1 MSTDIILK
9 KSSVSGRTPNSSDL
23 KHGEVALNFTDGR
36 LYYKTSANAISFFG
50 DKGSFDS
57 ATVSS
62 IVDSN
67 YVQARVDSAFIT
79 TIIDSG
85 YIQARDRLQDSAFI
99 TSIVDSAY
107 VQLRDRLRDSGFVQA
122 IVDATT
128 NINDSAEVTGIA
140 RRSVSVVDN
149 GGDGSLGYNN
159 STGVITYN
167 GPTASQVRAHFSA
180 GTGVSYNS
188 GTGQIAIGQ
197 SVGTGDNVTFA
208 AVNAPITG
216 NVTGNI
222 QGNVTGNV
230 VGNVTGNVD
239 GVVGGNTPAAITGT
253 TITANSGFVGSVTGN
268 VQGNVTATSG
278 TSTFQ
283 NLNVDSDVVI
293 SGNLTVQ
300 GTQTT
305 INSTAVS
312 INDLNLVLADSA
324 ANAAAANNAGITI
337 NGAAATLLYKSA
349 SDKFQF
355 NKGLIA
361 NNFTGNYL
369 GFDSDFDQKTTDN
382 LSEGN
387 NKYFSDARVQTLV
400 DSAYVNTRVKKS
412 DINLLD
418 VNAGT
423 LDGQDGVYYLNYNNL
438 SNTPNVLD
446 SSAVSTIA
454 GATPSPPSG
463 IDSAAVSS
471 FIDSGY
477 LSSVVDSGYLSGV
490 VNNAFIQN
498 IVDADYVATLV
509 DSSYVAVRT
518 TQFLETTNVPNVVDS
533 AYVALRQKS
542 FTKVA
547 ATGALT
553 LEADGP
559 ADTLTFVGGSGIT
572 LTTNT
577 ASDTLTI
584 SGATANPVFDFGTI
598 AAPVSFSLDMGGL
611 V

>member
-1 MSTDIILK
+1 MSTEIILK
-9 KSSVSGRTPNSSDL
+9 KSSVTGRTPNTSDL

-36 LYYKTSANAISFFG
+36 LYYKTSSNTINYFNNKDVATA
-50 DKGSFDS
+50 DS
-57 ATVSS
+57 ATV
-62 IVDSN
+62 IGLIDSN
-67 YVQARVDSAFIT
+67 YVQARVDSSFIT

-85 YIQARDRLQDSAFI
+85 YIQARDRLADSAFI
-99 TSIVDSAY
+99 STIVDSAY
-107 VQLRDRLRDSGFVQA
+107 VQLRDRLRDSNFVQA

-140 RRSVSVVDN
+140 RRAVSVTDA

-159 STGVITYN
+159 STGVITYT
-167 GPTASQVRAHFSA
+167 GPSASETRAHFSG

-188 GTGQIAIGQ
+188 GTGAFAIGQ
-197 SVGTGDNVTFA
+197 SVGTGDTVTFA

-230 VGNVTGNVD
+230 VGNVTGNLD
-239 GVVGGNTPAAITGT
+239 GVVGGNTPAAVTGT
-253 TITANSGFVGSVTGN
+253 TITANSGFVGNITGN

-283 NLNVDSDVVI
+283 NINVDSDVVI

-305 INSTAVS
+305 INSTAVT

-355 NKGLIA
+355 NKGVIA
-361 NNFTGNYL
+361 PNFTGNYL
-369 GFDSDFDQKTTDN
+369 GFDSDFNQKSTTN
-382 LSEGN
+382 LSEGSN
-387 NKYFSDARVQTLV
+387 LYFTNTRVSNLV
-400 DSAYVNTRVKKS
+400 DSAYVNTRVKRS

-423 LDGQDGVYYLNYNNL
+423 LDGQDGVYFLNYNNFT
-438 SNTPNVLD
+438 NTPNVLD
-446 SSAVSTIA
+446 SANVVAIA
-454 GATPSPPSG
+454 GSTSSPPSG
-463 IDSAAVSS
+463 VDSAATT
-471 FIDSGY
+471 
-477 LSSVVDSGYLSGV
+477 
-490 VNNAFIQN
+490 A
-498 IVDADYVATLV
+498 LV
-509 DSSYVAVRT
+509 DSSYVQGLLDSSFMNTLVNDNYVAALVDSSYIAVRT

-533 AYVALRQKS
+533 AYVAARQNG

-559 ADTLTFVGGSGIT
+559 SDTLTFVGGSGIT
-572 LTTNT
+572 LSTNT
-577 ASDTLTI
+577 ATDTLTI
-584 SGATANPVFDFGTI
+584 SGATANPVFDFGTFSS
-598 AAPVSFSLDMGGL
+598 PVGFTLDMGSMI
-611 V
+611 